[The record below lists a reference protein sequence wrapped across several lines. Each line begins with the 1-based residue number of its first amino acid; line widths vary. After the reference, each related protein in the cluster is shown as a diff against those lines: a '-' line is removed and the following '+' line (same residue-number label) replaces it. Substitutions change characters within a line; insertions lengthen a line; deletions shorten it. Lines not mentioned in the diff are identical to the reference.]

1 MGVSEKTV
9 RPAAAEVATK
19 EAAAEAAT
27 NMRQATTEAAT
38 KEAAAEAATNMRPAT
53 TEAATKEAAAEVATK
68 EAAAEAATNMRQ
80 ATTEA
85 ATKEAAAEAATNMR
99 QAAGTAPMPEQAAAG
114 AAAPVRPQEDP
125 LETNPLETNPLELI
139 PQRPPMVLVDR
150 FEGIDAEGVSTTGY
164 TVVPAGLFVAGGRMS
179 ECGIIEHMAQSAAAR
194 IGWCCRAEGRPVPV
208 GFIGAVSRLELH
220 DLPRTGAHLRTR
232 LRIVQEIGPL
242 SLAEVR
248 TEADGR
254 PLAEGNLKIYLQS

>member
-27 NMRQATTEAAT
+27 NMR
-38 KEAAAEAATNMRPAT
+38 PAT
-53 TEAATKEAAAEVATK
+53 
-68 EAAAEAATNMRQ
+68 
-80 ATTEA
+80 
-85 ATKEAAAEAATNMR
+85 
-99 QAAGTAPMPEQAAAG
+99 GTAPMPEQAAAG
-114 AAAPVRPQEDP
+114 AAAPVRPQED
-125 LETNPLETNPLELI
+125 PLETNPLELI

-164 TVVPAGLFVAGGRMS
+164 TVEPAGLFVAGGRMS

-242 SLAEVR
+242 SLAEER

>member
-38 KEAAAEAATNMRPAT
+38 KEAAAE
-53 TEAATKEAAAEVATK
+53 V
-68 EAAAEAATNMRQ
+68 
-80 ATTEA
+80 

-99 QAAGTAPMPEQAAAG
+99 QAAGTVPMPEPAAAG

-208 GFIGAVSRLELH
+208 GFIGAGSRLELH

-232 LRIVQEIGPL
+232 LHIVQEIGPL

>member
-1 MGVSEKTV
+1 
-9 RPAAAEVATK
+9 
-19 EAAAEAAT
+19 
-27 NMRQATTEAAT
+27 
-38 KEAAAEAATNMRPAT
+38 
-53 TEAATKEAAAEVATK
+53 
-68 EAAAEAATNMRQ
+68 
-80 ATTEA
+80 
-85 ATKEAAAEAATNMR
+85 MR

-114 AAAPVRPQEDP
+114 AAAPVRPQEDPLETNP

-164 TVVPAGLFVAGGRMS
+164 TVEPAGLFVAGGRMS

-220 DLPRTGAHLRTR
+220 DLPRTGVHLRTR

>member
-27 NMRQATTEAAT
+27 NMR
-38 KEAAAEAATNMRPAT
+38 PAT
-53 TEAATKEAAAEVATK
+53 
-68 EAAAEAATNMRQ
+68 
-80 ATTEA
+80 
-85 ATKEAAAEAATNMR
+85 
-99 QAAGTAPMPEQAAAG
+99 GTAPMPGKAATGAATRECPAVESTAAPEQTAG
-114 AAAPVRPQEDP
+114 ATAAKEQTTAKEPAAPVRPQEDP

-164 TVVPAGLFVAGGRMS
+164 TVEPAGLFVAGGRMS

>member
-9 RPAAAEVATK
+9 RPAAAEGATK
-19 EAAAEAAT
+19 ETAT
-27 NMRQATTEAAT
+27 GG
-38 KEAAAEAATNMRPAT
+38 
-53 TEAATKEAAAEVATK
+53 AATKEAAAEV
-68 EAAAEAATNMRQ
+68 
-80 ATTEA
+80 

-114 AAAPVRPQEDP
+114 AAAPVRPQED
-125 LETNPLETNPLELI
+125 PLETNPLELI

-194 IGWCCRAEGRPVPV
+194 IGWCCRAEGRPVPM

-220 DLPRTGAHLRTR
+220 DLPRTGVHLRTR

>member
-9 RPAAAEVATK
+9 RPAAAGGATKGTAAGGATK
-19 EAAAEAAT
+19 EAATEVAIKETAT
-27 NMRQATTEAAT
+27 
-38 KEAAAEAATNMRPAT
+38 EAATNMRPA
-53 TEAATKEAAAEVATK
+53 
-68 EAAAEAATNMRQ
+68 
-80 ATTEA
+80 
-85 ATKEAAAEAATNMR
+85 
-99 QAAGTAPMPEQAAAG
+99 AGTAPMPELPAEGAVVPGQPAAKE
-114 AAAPVRPQEDP
+114 AAAPARPSED
-125 LETNPLETNPLELI
+125 PLETNPLELI

-150 FEGIDAEGVSTTGY
+150 FEGIDAEGISTTGY

>member
-9 RPAAAEVATK
+9 RPAAAEGATRETAAGGATKEAATEVATK
-19 EAAAEAAT
+19 EAG
-27 NMRQATTEAAT
+27 
-38 KEAAAEAATNMRPAT
+38 AEAATNMRPA
-53 TEAATKEAAAEVATK
+53 
-68 EAAAEAATNMRQ
+68 
-80 ATTEA
+80 
-85 ATKEAAAEAATNMR
+85 
-99 QAAGTAPMPEQAAAG
+99 AGTAPMPELPAEG
-114 AAAPVRPQEDP
+114 AAAPVRPSDD
-125 LETNPLETNPLELI
+125 PLETNPLELI

>member
-27 NMRQATTEAAT
+27 NMRQA
-38 KEAAAEAATNMRPAT
+38 
-53 TEAATKEAAAEVATK
+53 
-68 EAAAEAATNMRQ
+68 
-80 ATTEA
+80 
-85 ATKEAAAEAATNMR
+85 
-99 QAAGTAPMPEQAAAG
+99 AGTAPMPGKAATGAATRECPAVESTAAPEQTAGGTAAKEQTTAKEP
-114 AAAPVRPQEDP
+114 AAPVRPQEDP

-220 DLPRTGAHLRTR
+220 DLPRTGVHLRTR

>member
-9 RPAAAEVATK
+9 RPAAAE
-19 EAAAEAAT
+19 
-27 NMRQATTEAAT
+27 
-38 KEAAAEAATNMRPAT
+38 AATNMRPAT
-53 TEAATKEAAAEVATK
+53 T
-68 EAAAEAATNMRQ
+68 
-80 ATTEA
+80 
-85 ATKEAAAEAATNMR
+85 EAATNMR

-220 DLPRTGAHLRTR
+220 DLPRTGVHLRTR

>member
-38 KEAAAEAATNMRPAT
+38 KEAAAE
-53 TEAATKEAAAEVATK
+53 V
-68 EAAAEAATNMRQ
+68 
-80 ATTEA
+80 

-114 AAAPVRPQEDP
+114 AAAPVRPQEDPLETNP

-232 LRIVQEIGPL
+232 LHIVQEIGPL

>member
-9 RPAAAEVATK
+9 RPVAAEGATK
-19 EAAAEAAT
+19 ETAT
-27 NMRQATTEAAT
+27 GG
-38 KEAAAEAATNMRPAT
+38 
-53 TEAATKEAAAEVATK
+53 AATKEAAAEVATK
-68 EAAAEAATNMRQ
+68 EAAAGAATNMRQ

-85 ATKEAAAEAATNMR
+85 TTKEAAAEAATNMR

-114 AAAPVRPQEDP
+114 AAAPVRPQEDPLETNP

>member
-9 RPAAAEVATK
+9 RPAAAEGATK
-19 EAAAEAAT
+19 ETAT
-27 NMRQATTEAAT
+27 GG
-38 KEAAAEAATNMRPAT
+38 
-53 TEAATKEAAAEVATK
+53 AATKEAAAEV
-68 EAAAEAATNMRQ
+68 
-80 ATTEA
+80 
-85 ATKEAAAEAATNMR
+85 ATNMR

-114 AAAPVRPQEDP
+114 AAAPVRPQED
-125 LETNPLETNPLELI
+125 PLETNPLELI

-220 DLPRTGAHLRTR
+220 DLPRTGVHLRTR

>member
-9 RPAAAEVATK
+9 RPAAAEGATK
-19 EAAAEAAT
+19 ETAT
-27 NMRQATTEAAT
+27 GG
-38 KEAAAEAATNMRPAT
+38 
-53 TEAATKEAAAEVATK
+53 AATKEAAAEVT
-68 EAAAEAATNMRQ
+68 
-80 ATTEA
+80 
-85 ATKEAAAEAATNMR
+85 TKEAAAEAATNMR

-125 LETNPLETNPLELI
+125 LETNPLELI

-164 TVVPAGLFVAGGRMS
+164 TVEPAGLFVAGGRMS

>member
-27 NMRQATTEAAT
+27 NMR
-38 KEAAAEAATNMRPAT
+38 PAT
-53 TEAATKEAAAEVATK
+53 TEAATKEAAAEV
-68 EAAAEAATNMRQ
+68 
-80 ATTEA
+80 

-125 LETNPLETNPLELI
+125 LETNPLELI

-164 TVVPAGLFVAGGRMS
+164 TVEPAGLFVAGGRMS

-220 DLPRTGAHLRTR
+220 DLPRTGVHLRTR

>member
-9 RPAAAEVATK
+9 RPAAAEGATK
-19 EAAAEAAT
+19 ETAT
-27 NMRQATTEAAT
+27 GGAAT
-38 KEAAAEAATNMRPAT
+38 KEAAAEVATKETAAGAATNMRPAT
-53 TEAATKEAAAEVATK
+53 TEAATKGAAAEV
-68 EAAAEAATNMRQ
+68 
-80 ATTEA
+80 

-114 AAAPVRPQEDP
+114 AAAPVRPQED
-125 LETNPLETNPLELI
+125 PLETNPLELI

>member
-27 NMRQATTEAAT
+27 NMRQATTEAATKEAAAEAAT

-80 ATTEA
+80 A
-85 ATKEAAAEAATNMR
+85 
-99 QAAGTAPMPEQAAAG
+99 AGTAPMPEQAAAG
-114 AAAPVRPQEDP
+114 AAAPVRPQEDPLETNP

-220 DLPRTGAHLRTR
+220 DLPRTGVHLRTR

>member
-1 MGVSEKTV
+1 
-9 RPAAAEVATK
+9 
-19 EAAAEAAT
+19 
-27 NMRQATTEAAT
+27 
-38 KEAAAEAATNMRPAT
+38 MRPAT

-220 DLPRTGAHLRTR
+220 DLPRTGVHLRTR

>member
-9 RPAAAEVATK
+9 RPVAAEGATK

-38 KEAAAEAATNMRPAT
+38 KEAAAE
-53 TEAATKEAAAEVATK
+53 V
-68 EAAAEAATNMRQ
+68 
-80 ATTEA
+80 

-114 AAAPVRPQEDP
+114 AAAPVRPQED
-125 LETNPLETNPLELI
+125 PLETNPLELI

>member
-9 RPAAAEVATK
+9 RPAAAEV
-19 EAAAEAAT
+19 
-27 NMRQATTEAAT
+27 
-38 KEAAAEAATNMRPAT
+38 
-53 TEAATKEAAAEVATK
+53 
-68 EAAAEAATNMRQ
+68 
-80 ATTEA
+80 

-114 AAAPVRPQEDP
+114 AAAPVRPQED
-125 LETNPLETNPLELI
+125 PLETNPLELI

>member
-9 RPAAAEVATK
+9 RPAAAEV
-19 EAAAEAAT
+19 
-27 NMRQATTEAAT
+27 
-38 KEAAAEAATNMRPAT
+38 
-53 TEAATKEAAAEVATK
+53 
-68 EAAAEAATNMRQ
+68 
-80 ATTEA
+80 

-125 LETNPLETNPLELI
+125 LETNPLELI
-139 PQRPPMVLVDR
+139 PQRPPMVLVDH

-208 GFIGAVSRLELH
+208 GFIGAVSRLEFH

>member
-9 RPAAAEVATK
+9 RPAAAGD
-19 EAAAEAAT
+19 
-27 NMRQATTEAAT
+27 AT
-38 KEAAAEAATNMRPAT
+38 KEAAAEAATNMRP
-53 TEAATKEAAAEVATK
+53 
-68 EAAAEAATNMRQ
+68 

-125 LETNPLETNPLELI
+125 LETNPLELI

-164 TVVPAGLFVAGGRMS
+164 TVEPAGLFVAGGRMS

>member
-9 RPAAAEVATK
+9 RPAAAEGATK
-19 EAAAEAAT
+19 ETAT
-27 NMRQATTEAAT
+27 GG
-38 KEAAAEAATNMRPAT
+38 
-53 TEAATKEAAAEVATK
+53 AATKEAAAEVATK

-85 ATKEAAAEAATNMR
+85 TTKEAAAGAATNMR
-99 QAAGTAPMPEQAAAG
+99 PAAGTAPMPGKAATGAATRECPAVESIAAPEQTAG
-114 AAAPVRPQEDP
+114 ATAANEQTTAKEPAAPVRPQED
-125 LETNPLETNPLELI
+125 PLETNPLELI

>member
-27 NMRQATTEAAT
+27 NMR
-38 KEAAAEAATNMRPAT
+38 PAT
-53 TEAATKEAAAEVATK
+53 
-68 EAAAEAATNMRQ
+68 
-80 ATTEA
+80 
-85 ATKEAAAEAATNMR
+85 AEAATNMR

-164 TVVPAGLFVAGGRMS
+164 TVEPAGLFVAGGRMS

-220 DLPRTGAHLRTR
+220 DLPRTGVHLRTR

>member
-27 NMRQATTEAAT
+27 NMR
-38 KEAAAEAATNMRPAT
+38 PAT
-53 TEAATKEAAAEVATK
+53 TEAATKGAAAEVATK
-68 EAAAEAATNMRQ
+68 EAAAEAATNMRP
-80 ATTEA
+80 AT
-85 ATKEAAAEAATNMR
+85 
-99 QAAGTAPMPEQAAAG
+99 GTAPMPEQAAAG
-114 AAAPVRPQEDP
+114 AAAPVRPQED
-125 LETNPLETNPLELI
+125 PLETNPLELI

-164 TVVPAGLFVAGGRMS
+164 TVEPAGLFVAGGRMS

>member
-27 NMRQATTEAAT
+27 NMR
-38 KEAAAEAATNMRPAT
+38 P
-53 TEAATKEAAAEVATK
+53 
-68 EAAAEAATNMRQ
+68 
-80 ATTEA
+80 
-85 ATKEAAAEAATNMR
+85 
-99 QAAGTAPMPEQAAAG
+99 AAGTAPMPEQAAAG
-114 AAAPVRPQEDP
+114 AAAPVRPQED
-125 LETNPLETNPLELI
+125 PLETNPLELI

-164 TVVPAGLFVAGGRMS
+164 TVEPAGLFVAGGRMS

>member
-53 TEAATKEAAAEVATK
+53 TEAAT
-68 EAAAEAATNMRQ
+68 
-80 ATTEA
+80 
-85 ATKEAAAEAATNMR
+85 NMR

-114 AAAPVRPQEDP
+114 AAAPVRPQED
-125 LETNPLETNPLELI
+125 PLETNPLELI

-164 TVVPAGLFVAGGRMS
+164 TVEPAGLFVAGGRMS

-220 DLPRTGAHLRTR
+220 DLPRTGVHLRTR

>member
-19 EAAAEAAT
+19 EAAAETAT

-38 KEAAAEAATNMRPAT
+38 KEAAAE
-53 TEAATKEAAAEVATK
+53 V
-68 EAAAEAATNMRQ
+68 
-80 ATTEA
+80 

-114 AAAPVRPQEDP
+114 AAAPVRPQED
-125 LETNPLETNPLELI
+125 PLETNPLELI

>member
-9 RPAAAEVATK
+9 RPAAAEGATRETAAGGATKEAATEVATK
-19 EAAAEAAT
+19 EAG
-27 NMRQATTEAAT
+27 
-38 KEAAAEAATNMRPAT
+38 AEAATNMRP
-53 TEAATKEAAAEVATK
+53 
-68 EAAAEAATNMRQ
+68 
-80 ATTEA
+80 
-85 ATKEAAAEAATNMR
+85 
-99 QAAGTAPMPEQAAAG
+99 AAGTAPMPEQAAAMEAAAKETATPG
-114 AAAPVRPQEDP
+114 KATEEAATKETAAPVRPQED
-125 LETNPLETNPLELI
+125 PLETNPLELI

>member
-19 EAAAEAAT
+19 EAAA
-27 NMRQATTEAAT
+27 
-38 KEAAAEAATNMRPAT
+38 
-53 TEAATKEAAAEVATK
+53 
-68 EAAAEAATNMRQ
+68 
-80 ATTEA
+80 EA

-125 LETNPLETNPLELI
+125 LETNPLELI

-164 TVVPAGLFVAGGRMS
+164 TVEPAGLFVAGGRMS

>member
-9 RPAAAEVATK
+9 RPAAAEGATK
-19 EAAAEAAT
+19 ETAT
-27 NMRQATTEAAT
+27 GG
-38 KEAAAEAATNMRPAT
+38 
-53 TEAATKEAAAEVATK
+53 AATKEAAAEVATK
-68 EAAAEAATNMRQ
+68 ETAAGAATNMRP
-80 ATTEA
+80 AT
-85 ATKEAAAEAATNMR
+85 
-99 QAAGTAPMPEQAAAG
+99 GTAPMPGKAATG
-114 AAAPVRPQEDP
+114 AAAPVRPQEDPLETNPLETNP

-164 TVVPAGLFVAGGRMS
+164 TVEPAGLFVAGGRMS

-220 DLPRTGAHLRTR
+220 DLPRTGVHLRTR

>member
-19 EAAAEAAT
+19 EAAT
-27 NMRQATTEAAT
+27 GGAAT
-38 KEAAAEAATNMRPAT
+38 KEAAAEGATRETAAGGATTKEAATEVATNMRP
-53 TEAATKEAAAEVATK
+53 
-68 EAAAEAATNMRQ
+68 
-80 ATTEA
+80 
-85 ATKEAAAEAATNMR
+85 
-99 QAAGTAPMPEQAAAG
+99 AAGTAPMPEQAAEGAATPG
-114 AAAPVRPQEDP
+114 QAAAPVRPQED
-125 LETNPLETNPLELI
+125 PLETNPLELI

>member
-9 RPAAAEVATK
+9 RPAAAEGATK
-19 EAAAEAAT
+19 ETAT
-27 NMRQATTEAAT
+27 EGAAT
-38 KEAAAEAATNMRPAT
+38 KEE
-53 TEAATKEAAAEVATK
+53 AAEVATK
-68 EAAAEAATNMRQ
+68 ETAAGAATNMRP
-80 ATTEA
+80 
-85 ATKEAAAEAATNMR
+85 
-99 QAAGTAPMPEQAAAG
+99 AAGTAPMPEQAAAG
-114 AAAPVRPQEDP
+114 AAAPVRPQED
-125 LETNPLETNPLELI
+125 PLETNPLELI

-220 DLPRTGAHLRTR
+220 DLPRTGVHLRTR

>member
-80 ATTEA
+80 A
-85 ATKEAAAEAATNMR
+85 
-99 QAAGTAPMPEQAAAG
+99 AGTAPMPEQAAAG
-114 AAAPVRPQEDP
+114 AAAPVRPQED
-125 LETNPLETNPLELI
+125 PLETNPLELI

>member
-38 KEAAAEAATNMRPAT
+38 KEAAAEAATRECPAVEST
-53 TEAATKEAAAEVATK
+53 AA
-68 EAAAEAATNMRQ
+68 
-80 ATTEA
+80 
-85 ATKEAAAEAATNMR
+85 
-99 QAAGTAPMPEQAAAG
+99 PEQTAG
-114 AAAPVRPQEDP
+114 ATAAKEQPPAKEPAAPVRPQED
-125 LETNPLETNPLELI
+125 PLETNPLELI

-164 TVVPAGLFVAGGRMS
+164 TVEPAGLFVAGGRMS

>member
-27 NMRQATTEAAT
+27 NMRQA
-38 KEAAAEAATNMRPAT
+38 
-53 TEAATKEAAAEVATK
+53 
-68 EAAAEAATNMRQ
+68 
-80 ATTEA
+80 
-85 ATKEAAAEAATNMR
+85 
-99 QAAGTAPMPEQAAAG
+99 AGTAPMPGKAATGAATRECPAVESTAAPEQTAGGTAAKEQTTAKEP
-114 AAAPVRPQEDP
+114 AAPVRPQEDP

-164 TVVPAGLFVAGGRMS
+164 TVEPAGLFVAGGRMS

>member
-27 NMRQATTEAAT
+27 NMR
-38 KEAAAEAATNMRPAT
+38 PAT
-53 TEAATKEAAAEVATK
+53 
-68 EAAAEAATNMRQ
+68 
-80 ATTEA
+80 
-85 ATKEAAAEAATNMR
+85 AEAATNMR

>member
-9 RPAAAEVATK
+9 RPAAAGDATK
-19 EAAAEAAT
+19 QAAAGG
-27 NMRQATTEAAT
+27 
-38 KEAAAEAATNMRPAT
+38 
-53 TEAATKEAAAEVATK
+53 AATKEAAAEVATK
-68 EAAAEAATNMRQ
+68 QAAAEVATKETAAEAATNMRP
-80 ATTEA
+80 
-85 ATKEAAAEAATNMR
+85 
-99 QAAGTAPMPEQAAAG
+99 AAGTAPMPEQAAEGAATRECPAAG
-114 AAAPVRPQEDP
+114 ATAVPGQPAAKEAATPEQTTAKETAAPVRPQED
-125 LETNPLETNPLELI
+125 PLETNPLELI

-164 TVVPAGLFVAGGRMS
+164 TVEPAGLFVAGGRMS

>member
-9 RPAAAEVATK
+9 RPAAAEGATK
-19 EAAAEAAT
+19 ETAT
-27 NMRQATTEAAT
+27 GG
-38 KEAAAEAATNMRPAT
+38 
-53 TEAATKEAAAEVATK
+53 AATKEAAAEV
-68 EAAAEAATNMRQ
+68 
-80 ATTEA
+80 

-125 LETNPLETNPLELI
+125 LETNPLELI

-164 TVVPAGLFVAGGRMS
+164 TVEPAGLFVAGGRMS

>member
-27 NMRQATTEAAT
+27 NMRQA
-38 KEAAAEAATNMRPAT
+38 
-53 TEAATKEAAAEVATK
+53 
-68 EAAAEAATNMRQ
+68 
-80 ATTEA
+80 
-85 ATKEAAAEAATNMR
+85 
-99 QAAGTAPMPEQAAAG
+99 AGTVPMPEQAAAG
-114 AAAPVRPQEDP
+114 AAAPVRPQED
-125 LETNPLETNPLELI
+125 PLETNPLELI

-164 TVVPAGLFVAGGRMS
+164 TVEPAGLFVAGGRMS

-220 DLPRTGAHLRTR
+220 DLPRTGVHLRTR

>member
-27 NMRQATTEAAT
+27 NMRQA
-38 KEAAAEAATNMRPAT
+38 
-53 TEAATKEAAAEVATK
+53 
-68 EAAAEAATNMRQ
+68 
-80 ATTEA
+80 
-85 ATKEAAAEAATNMR
+85 
-99 QAAGTAPMPEQAAAG
+99 AGTAPMPEQAAAG
-114 AAAPVRPQEDP
+114 AATRECPAVESTAAPEQTAGATAAKEQTTAKEPAAPVRPQENP